1 MKHINEDTVI
11 SLSNRATIAGGAG
24 ATFFGL
30 TANEFAALA
39 GVALAALGFLMS
51 FYFQF
56 RKDQR
61 DKMLFEEQLRRVQQ
75 RKDFKMRE
83 GDPTLDEIINRGKEN
98 ASSETPSSTESN

>member
-1 MKHINEDTVI
+1 MKNATEDTII

-39 GVALAALGFLMS
+39 GVLLAALGFLMS

-61 DKMLFEEQLRRVQQ
+61 DKMLFEEQLRRVQE
-75 RKDFKMRE
+75 RRDFKMRD
-83 GDPTLDEIINRGKEN
+83 GDPTLDEIINRGRDECK
-98 ASSETPSSTESN
+98 TESE